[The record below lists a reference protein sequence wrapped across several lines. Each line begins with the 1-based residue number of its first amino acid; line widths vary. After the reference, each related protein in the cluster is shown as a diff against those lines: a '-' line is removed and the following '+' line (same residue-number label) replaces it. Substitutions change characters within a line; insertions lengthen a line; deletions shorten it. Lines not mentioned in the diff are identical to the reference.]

1 MIGPATHKVTVLRGT
16 TTDAYG
22 DVVDTDQVFKT
33 GVLVTIYES
42 SKRTSKPVEGRVGTV
57 RDYAGRAR
65 ALEGLQVND
74 RLRDEANGA
83 DIYLVIEA
91 STLPNPAGPMFT
103 RLKLQRD
110 MAG

>member
-1 MIGPATHKVTVLRGT
+1 MIGPATNTVTILRGT

-22 DVVDTDQVFKT
+22 DTIDTDHTFKT

-42 SKRTSKPVEGRVGTV
+42 GKRTSKPVEGRVGTV
-57 RDYAGRAR
+57 RDYAGRAH
-65 ALEGLQVND
+65 AHDGVAVND
-74 RLRDEANGA
+74 RLRDEKTGEV
-83 DIYLVIEA
+83 YLVVEA
-91 STLPNPAGPMFT
+91 STLPNPTGPMFT